1 MVRVLGETLSVPW
14 MAGPIVGNRPPL
26 SQYHYQYATV
36 TNYLGA
42 QGYWYIASIW
52 SPIAGRAWRSRLG
65 IRQPRRS
72 QSEMG
77 VNPYFSRV
85 N

>member
-1 MVRVLGETLSVPW
+1 MSLNDVAR
-14 MAGPIVGNRPPL
+14 
-26 SQYHYQYATV
+26 
-36 TNYLGA
+36 
-42 QGYWYIASIW
+42 
-52 SPIAGRAWRSRLG
+52 

-72 QSEMG
+72 QSEKG

>member
-1 MVRVLGETLSVPW
+1 VAR
-14 MAGPIVGNRPPL
+14 
-26 SQYHYQYATV
+26 
-36 TNYLGA
+36 
-42 QGYWYIASIW
+42 
-52 SPIAGRAWRSRLG
+52 